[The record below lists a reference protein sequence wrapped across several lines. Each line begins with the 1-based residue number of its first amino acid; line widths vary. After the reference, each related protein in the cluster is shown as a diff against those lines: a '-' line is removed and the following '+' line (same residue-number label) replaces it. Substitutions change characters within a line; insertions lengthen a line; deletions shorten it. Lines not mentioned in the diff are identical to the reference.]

1 MAQFK
6 AFENNAEVNG
16 QTVLSIVDGMGT
28 YRETALAI
36 LKENGIDSP
45 RKDRWYSQQSWL
57 NAFKKISD
65 SIGKATLFSIGKRMP
80 ENAEFPPYVNDL
92 QKALAAIDVA
102 YHMNH
107 RINGTVMFDPGTG
120 KMLEGIGH
128 YKLDRIDDKTYKMVC
143 KNPYPSE
150 FDRGIIDA
158 MANRFKPEGIPRIHI
173 ETFMTVSIPG
183 TYLSGPIHILFQY
196 VKKIKCV
203 KHIRRNATTG
213 LQREGT
219 GEKTG

>member
-6 AFENNAEVNG
+6 AFDNNVEVNG
-16 QTVLSIVDGMGT
+16 QTVLSIVDGMGS
-28 YRETALAI
+28 YRDTALAI

-45 RKDRWYSQQSWL
+45 RKDQWYSQQSWL

-65 SIGKATLFSIGKRMP
+65 SIGKATLFSIGKRIP
-80 ENAEFPPYVNDL
+80 ENAEFPPSINDL

-107 RINGTVMFDPGTG
+107 RINGTIMFDPGTG

-128 YKLDRIDDKTYKMVC
+128 YKLERIDDKTYKMVC

-158 MANRFKPEGIPRIHI
+158 MANRFKPEGSAKVKVKID
-173 ETFMTVSIPG
+173 ETQPMREKG
-183 TYLSGPIHILFQY
+183 ADACTYIISW
-196 VKKIKCV
+196 
-203 KHIRRNATTG
+203 
-213 LQREGT
+213 
-219 GEKTG
+219 